1 MLVPMLLAM
10 IIATAAFGQ
19 DKEFCWKDSY
29 GRGVGTIPSDCG
41 AKENQ
46 AGLCYDKC
54 KAGFNAVG
62 PVCWSGCPA
71 GYTDMGAVCHINK
84 PLTKSPEW
92 VCTAWFP
99 GWMGGACR
107 WKDTRCPAEY
117 TNVGLFCALTSA
129 GKSAPA
135 GYSGTF

>member
-1 MLVPMLLAM
+1 MKKILLVPMLLAM

-54 KAGFNAVG
+54 KAGYNAVG

-84 PLTKSPEW
+84 PLTKRSIESS
-92 VCTAWFP
+92 C
-99 GWMGGACR
+99 
-107 WKDTRCPAEY
+107 
-117 TNVGLFCALTSA
+117 
-129 GKSAPA
+129 
-135 GYSGTF
+135 